1 MARLLHGPQDPG
13 WSMNSCG
20 LCPPGEPGSGPCQA
34 FHVGLSLTLCW
45 AISGQAWGREQIPEL
60 LVGPGSRT
68 QGPSVLNSV
77 TSVLRQS
84 GLFLLLV
91 GHTHSLTPLNVAQS
105 YLWGKGGCCMCPVG
119 GTRNGMG
126 LNIAVRQAMGFPSA
140 GISESSEEKQEVRK
154 EYSQLKYSLEAQRGK
169 ECASDSR
176 PSLSGNQFSVCL
188 PLYNLGQGDCRRV
201 LTMKSQP

>member
-20 LCPPGEPGSGPCQA
+20 LCPPREPGSGHCQA

-60 LVGPGSRT
+60 LVGPGPGSRT
-68 QGPSVLNSV
+68 QGP
-77 TSVLRQS
+77 
-84 GLFLLLV
+84 FLLLV
-91 GHTHSLTPLNVAQS
+91 QHTHSLIPLNVAQS
-105 YLWGKGGCCMCPVG
+105 YLWGKGGVLYVSRGRHKKWNGAQHCSKVG
-119 GTRNGMG
+119 HG
-126 LNIAVRQAMGFPSA
+126 LSFCWHKRVLRR
-140 GISESSEEKQEVRK
+140 ETEVRK

>member
-105 YLWGKGGCCMCPVG
+105 YLRGKGG
-119 GTRNGMG
+119 
-126 LNIAVRQAMGFPSA
+126 AVCVPW
-140 GISESSEEKQEVRK
+140 
-154 EYSQLKYSLEAQRGK
+154 EAQEMEWG
-169 ECASDSR
+169 AT
-176 PSLSGNQFSVCL
+176 LQ
-188 PLYNLGQGDCRRV
+188 
-201 LTMKSQP
+201 